1 MSILVKGIF
10 SEHIDDQVSLCTK
23 HLKRLGINYDFQKL
37 ESTQAGS
44 GKFRTAVW
52 KEMVFNKVKHNLQ
65 TLKTLPL
72 NQLVIFMDMDVMP
85 LQHFDALS
93 KYVDSHDVCFMRE
106 GWKTNHVNTGFILC
120 KVTQNTINLFE
131 DWHQACQNC
140 IGNSKFNGNQG
151 IFNFNVRNK
160 YENIINRFPNDVISR
175 DCVNNNTIAFHA
187 IGKGDKIL
195 KMQGAFDRFESL
207 KIQNKS

>member
-1 MSILVKGIF
+1 
-10 SEHIDDQVSLCTK
+10 
-23 HLKRLGINYDFQKL
+23 
-37 ESTQAGS
+37 
-44 GKFRTAVW
+44 
-52 KEMVFNKVKHNLQ
+52 
-65 TLKTLPL
+65 
-72 NQLVIFMDMDVMP
+72 MP

-106 GWKTNHVNTGFILC
+106 GWKTDRVNTGFILC

-131 DWHQACQNC
+131 DWHQACQNR